1 MVRKKEETIED
12 ILDRIDDDIMSIRD
26 KIENQDE
33 EDFEDEEEYSD
44 SGDWDSEFEDSEES
58 K

>member
-1 MVRKKEETIED
+1 MARKKEETIED
-12 ILDRIDDDIMSIRD
+12 ILDRMDDDIMSIRD

-33 EDFEDEEEYSD
+33 EDFEGEEDYSD

>member
-1 MVRKKEETIED
+1 
-12 ILDRIDDDIMSIRD
+12 MSSRD

-33 EDFEDEEEYSD
+33 EDFEGEEDYSD

>member
-1 MVRKKEETIED
+1 MARKKEETIED

-33 EDFEDEEEYSD
+33 EDFEGEEDYSD

>member
-1 MVRKKEETIED
+1 MVKKKEETIED